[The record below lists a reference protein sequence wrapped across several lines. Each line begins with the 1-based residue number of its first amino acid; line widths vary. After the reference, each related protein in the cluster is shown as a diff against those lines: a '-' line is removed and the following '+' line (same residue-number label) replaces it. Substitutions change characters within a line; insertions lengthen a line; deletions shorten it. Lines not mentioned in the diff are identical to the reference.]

1 MKGLIIAIILSAI
14 AILAGG
20 FIGCFPQFIPFAIT
34 LISLGTVGF
43 VTFGILAIAVK
54 CNYFD

>member
-20 FIGCFPQFIPFAIT
+20 FTFCFPQFIPFAIT
-34 LISLGTVGF
+34 LINLGTVGF
-43 VTFGILAIAVK
+43 VSFGFVAIAVK